1 MVEVMQNTE
10 ARSQNSEGR
19 IQKTDIRIELGKGT
33 EENGLANILFD
44 LIRQNIERRPE
55 KINDLQR
62 LNTTVGILA
71 NDIDVSVLLRFQ
83 NGQLII
89 DDKISEEPE
98 IKITTD
104 SETILDLSRIR
115 IVGGLPYYFD
125 ETGRGIIKKLL
136 SGRLKIRGL
145 FAHPIKLTRLTRI
158 MSVV

>member
-1 MVEVMQNTE
+1 M
-10 ARSQNSEGR
+10 
-19 IQKTDIRIELGKGT
+19 IELGKDT
-33 EENGLANILFD
+33 EENGLANILFE
-44 LIRQNIERRPE
+44 LLRQNIARMPE

-62 LNTTVGILA
+62 LNMTVGILA
-71 NDIDVSVLLRFQ
+71 NDIDVAVLLRFQ

-89 DDKISEEPE
+89 DGNISEEPE

-115 IVGGLPYYFD
+115 IIGGLPYYFD

>member
-1 MVEVMQNTE
+1 MVDVV
-10 ARSQNSEGR
+10 
-19 IQKTDIRIELGKGT
+19 QKTEVRRQKSEVKIELGKGT

-44 LIRQNIERRPE
+44 LIRQNIERRPG

-62 LNTTVGILA
+62 LNITVSLSA
-71 NDIDVSVLLRFQ
+71 NDIDVSALLRFQ
-83 NGQLII
+83 NGRLLI
-89 DDKISEEPE
+89 DNKIQEDAE
-98 IKITTD
+98 IEIATD
-104 SETILDLSRIR
+104 SETILDLSRIK
-115 IVGGLPYYFD
+115 IIGGFPYYFD

>member
-1 MVEVMQNTE
+1 M
-10 ARSQNSEGR
+10 
-19 IQKTDIRIELGKGT
+19 IELGKGT
-33 EENGLANILFD
+33 DENGLANILFE
-44 LIRQNIERRPE
+44 LLRQNIERMPE

-83 NGQLII
+83 NGKLII
-89 DDKISEEPE
+89 DGKISEEPE

-104 SETILDLSRIR
+104 SETILELSRIR
-115 IVGGLPYYFD
+115 IIGSLPYYFD

>member
-1 MVEVMQNTE
+1 MVDIIQNTE
-10 ARSQNSEGR
+10 ARIQNS
-19 IQKTDIRIELGKGT
+19 DIKIELSKGA

-62 LNTTVGILA
+62 LNTTVSLSA
-71 NDIDVSVLLRFQ
+71 NDIDVSVSLRFAD
-83 NGQLII
+83 GKLMIE
-89 DDKISEEPE
+89 DKISEEPE
-98 IKITTD
+98 IKIITD
-104 SETILDLSRIR
+104 SETILDLSRIK
-115 IVGGLPYYFD
+115 IIGGLPYYFD
-125 ETGRGIIKKLL
+125 ETGRGIIKRLL

>member
-1 MVEVMQNTE
+1 MVDIIQNTE
-10 ARSQNSEGR
+10 AGIQNS
-19 IQKTDIRIELGKGT
+19 DIKIELSKGA

-62 LNTTVGILA
+62 LNTTVSLSA

-83 NGQLII
+83 NGRLII
-89 DDKISEEPE
+89 DNKTQEDAE
-98 IKITTD
+98 IEIATD
-104 SETILDLSRIR
+104 SETILELSRIKIIGR
-115 IVGGLPYYFD
+115 LPYYFD

>member
-1 MVEVMQNTE
+1 M
-10 ARSQNSEGR
+10 
-19 IQKTDIRIELGKGT
+19 IELGKGT
-33 EENGLANILFD
+33 DENGLANILFE
-44 LIRQNIERRPE
+44 LLRQNIARMPE

-83 NGQLII
+83 NGKLII
-89 DDKISEEPE
+89 DGKISEEPE

-104 SETILDLSRIR
+104 SETILELSRIR
-115 IVGGLPYYFD
+115 IIGSLPYYFD

-136 SGRLKIRGL
+136 RGRLKIRGL

>member
-10 ARSQNSEGR
+10 DRSRNS
-19 IQKTDIRIELGKGT
+19 DIKIELSKGA

-62 LNTTVGILA
+62 LNTTVSLSA
-71 NDIDVSVLLRFQ
+71 NDIDVAVLLRFQ

-89 DDKISEEPE
+89 DGNISEEPE
-98 IKITTD
+98 IKIITD
-104 SETILDLSRIR
+104 SETILDLSRIK
-115 IVGGLPYYFD
+115 IIGGLPYYFD

-145 FAHPIKLTRLTRI
+145 FAHLIKLTRLTRI

>member
-1 MVEVMQNTE
+1 MQNTE
-10 ARSQNSEGR
+10 DRSRNS
-19 IQKTDIRIELGKGT
+19 DIKIELSKGA

-62 LNTTVGILA
+62 LNTTVSLSA
-71 NDIDVSVLLRFQ
+71 NDIDVAVLLRFQ

-89 DDKISEEPE
+89 DGNISEEPE
-98 IKITTD
+98 IKIITD
-104 SETILDLSRIR
+104 SETILDLSRIK
-115 IVGGLPYYFD
+115 IIGGLPYYFD

-145 FAHPIKLTRLTRI
+145 FAHLIKLTRLTRI

>member
-1 MVEVMQNTE
+1 M
-10 ARSQNSEGR
+10 
-19 IQKTDIRIELGKGT
+19 IELGKGT
-33 EENGLANILFD
+33 EENGLANILFE
-44 LIRQNIERRPE
+44 LIRQNIERRSE

-62 LNTTVGILA
+62 LNTNVGILA
-71 NDIDVSVLLRFQ
+71 NDIDVAVLLRFQ

-89 DDKISEEPE
+89 DGNISEEPE

-104 SETILDLSRIR
+104 SETILELSRIR
-115 IVGGLPYYFD
+115 IIGGLPCYFD

-145 FAHPIKLTRLTRI
+145 FAHSIKLTRLTRI

>member
-1 MVEVMQNTE
+1 M
-10 ARSQNSEGR
+10 
-19 IQKTDIRIELGKGT
+19 IELGKGT
-33 EENGLANILFD
+33 EENGLANILFE
-44 LIRQNIERRPE
+44 LLRQNIARMPE

-62 LNTTVGILA
+62 LNMTVGILA
-71 NDIDVSVLLRFQ
+71 NDIDVAVLLRFQ

-89 DDKISEEPE
+89 DGNISEEPE

-115 IVGGLPYYFD
+115 IIGGLPYYFD

>member
-55 KINDLQR
+55 KVNDLQR

>member
-1 MVEVMQNTE
+1 M
-10 ARSQNSEGR
+10 
-19 IQKTDIRIELGKGT
+19 IKLGKGT
-33 EENGLANILFD
+33 EENGLANILFE
-44 LIRQNIERRPE
+44 LLRQNIERMPE

-62 LNTTVGILA
+62 LNTTVSLLA

-89 DDKISEEPE
+89 DGNISEEPE

>member
-1 MVEVMQNTE
+1 M
-10 ARSQNSEGR
+10 
-19 IQKTDIRIELGKGT
+19 IELGKGT
-33 EENGLANILFD
+33 EENGLANILFE
-44 LIRQNIERRPE
+44 LIRQNIARMPE

-71 NDIDVSVLLRFQ
+71 NDIDVAVLLRFQ

-89 DDKISEEPE
+89 DGKISEEPE